1 MVKPLHKN
9 EDSGFVQHLRERNP
23 DMYIEGWTFYCDVE
37 GHGEFKTLVYDGN
50 FTKATC
56 PRCKECSDREAD
68 RARAVREFQ
77 DDLVKR
83 YGVPADNAFATFE
96 NFEIRDYLGDQVKF
110 EDSLAL
116 NATKNLA
123 DAVVSGDRY
132 YALRNVTLF
141 GTTGAGKSYLGAA
154 AVAQTV
160 RNGKSALMIAD
171 SALLSQVLAC
181 GKGKGAEQDQM
192 RKRFEEYSLLVID
205 DMDHERWHQAKCTFL
220 ADLLIARFGAMKQT
234 LILSNRSKDE
244 LLPAFGSAVESRLK
258 RGRFITVT
266 GEDRRK
272 RQKMQEVKDEKAS
285 EKEAG

>member
-1 MVKPLHKN
+1 MVRPLHKN
-9 EDSGFVQHLRERNP
+9 DDNGFIEHLRELEPERF
-23 DMYIEGWTFYCDVE
+23 IEGWTFYCDKE
-37 GHGEFKTLVYDGN
+37 GHGEFKTLVFDGD
-50 FTKATC
+50 FSKAAC
-56 PRCKECSDREAD
+56 PRCQECHDRELEKAQAIRD
-68 RARAVREFQ
+68 FQ
-77 DDLVKR
+77 DELVKK
-83 YGVPADNAFATFE
+83 YGVPADNAFATFDK
-96 NFEIRDYLGDQVKF
+96 FEIRDYLGDQVKF
-110 EDSLAL
+110 EDRLAL
-116 NATKNLA
+116 NATKALA
-123 DAVVSGDRY
+123 DATASTEY

-154 AVAQTV
+154 AVSQVV
-160 RNGKSALMIAD
+160 RSRKSALMIAD

-181 GKGKGAEQDQM
+181 GKGKGAEQDQL
-192 RKRFEEYSLLVID
+192 RRRFEDYQLLVID